1 MNENLLRLNQKVA
14 IITGAG
20 SSGPGVGTGKAI
32 SILFAK
38 QGCKVVLVDN
48 NKDRVKETLDLI
60 LDEGHEAI
68 SITADVTNNSDCKRI
83 VDTALDTYGRLDTLI
98 NNVGVLAPGNV
109 INLKESDYDKVMNVN
124 LKSMVLM
131 SKHSIPKIIEAGGG
145 SVINMSSFLGVRS
158 GSGFESVP
166 YSVSKGAIIALTTT
180 MAAEHGREG
189 VRVYAIA
196 PGNIYT
202 PMVAGNLDQHQR
214 ELRRKAAPL
223 GSEGTAWDV
232 AWASLFLSSDE
243 ARWITGVVLPVD
255 GGLLTTSPLTMFE
268 HLI

>member
-1 MNENLLRLNQKVA
+1 MHEKSLRLNQKVA

-38 QGCKVVLVDN
+38 HGCKVVLVDN
-48 NKDRVKETLDLI
+48 NEDRVKETLSLI
-60 LDEGHEAI
+60 LDSGHEAI
-68 SITADVTNNSDCKRI
+68 SITGDVTNNSDCKRI
-83 VDTALDTYGRLDTLI
+83 IDTTIAKYGRLDTLI

-109 INLKESDYDKVMNVN
+109 ITLDESDYDKVMNVN

-131 SKHSIPKIIEAGGG
+131 SKHAIPKIIEAGGG
-145 SVINMSSFLGVRS
+145 SIVNMSSFLGLRS
-158 GSGFESVP
+158 GSVFESVP

-189 VRVYAIA
+189 VRVNALA

-202 PMVAGNLDQHQR
+202 PMVAGQLSEKQR

-223 GSEGTAWDV
+223 GTEGNAWDV
-232 AWASLFLSSDE
+232 AWACLFLSSDE
-243 ARWITGVVLPVD
+243 SRWVTGVVLPVD